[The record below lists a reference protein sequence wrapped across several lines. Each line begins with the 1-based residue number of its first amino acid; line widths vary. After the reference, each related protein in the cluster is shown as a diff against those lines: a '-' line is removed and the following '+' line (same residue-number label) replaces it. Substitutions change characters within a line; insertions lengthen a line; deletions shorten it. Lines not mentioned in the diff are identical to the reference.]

1 LEQDSVRS
9 LAELFSATRII
20 VSVLILLIAWI
31 SLRILQFLT
40 GVLASRFSRYR
51 LQISGLFPL
60 LRLLT
65 WLIASYIV
73 IVYVFRP
80 QTNAILALTASAG
93 IAFGLAAQDVVRNVL
108 SGVLILFDRP
118 FRVGDMIRV
127 ADVYG
132 EVLAVGLRSVRI
144 HTFDDSTVTIPN
156 SLVLSSAVSNSNSG
170 ALHEMVV
177 VEFDL
182 PGTVD
187 VQEVKELAW
196 EAAASSPFVYLKKP
210 VTVIVEDRFERTFLT
225 RFKVKAYVLD
235 VRLERLFAS
244 DILERIK
251 KEILAQGLLNE
262 SMVIRMLSEDLLL
275 PTRKTRGSSEL
286 FEE

>member
-1 LEQDSVRS
+1 MEQDSVRS